1 MTWSQLAN
9 VTIIIDTARLRTQ
22 TRDSQRLRTQS
33 NVYDGAF
40 LQIYLMV

>member
-9 VTIIIDTARLRTQ
+9 VTIIIDSARLQTQ
-22 TRDSQRLRTQS
+22 ARDSQRLRTQS

-40 LQIYLMV
+40 LQIYFMI